1 MDGFLRGAERLMRF
15 MYLMGGVC
23 LIFIMFLTI
32 SDVFLR
38 LMRRPIVGTY
48 ELVCFGSSLV
58 IGLSIPYVSW
68 KRGHIFVDFM
78 INLFPRGVKKVF
90 TLVTRCMAITLFIL
104 AGWNLIQYALDLY
117 RVGEVSPTL
126 TLPYYPFIFAVGIC
140 CFFQCLSLFCDILK
154 IRGGKFE

>member
-23 LIFIMFLTI
+23 LIFIMSLTI

-104 AGWNLIQYALDLY
+104 AGWNLIKYALDLY

-126 TLPYYPFIFAVGIC
+126 TMPFYPVAYAIGIC
-140 CFFQCLSLFCDILK
+140 CFIQCLVLVCDILK
-154 IRGGKFE
+154 IYGGKYE